1 MNRGARTC
9 RYGSSCWNP
18 SCPFEH
24 TIPVAA
30 PALPGGTVCR
40 YGSGC
45 LRQDCKYFHPTQ
57 NVATHFAPPPSAQQ
71 QQLCRFGASCFA
83 QGCRYLHPQQLSDPR
98 DDTPEFTPEE
108 EEFMDEILDMIEQE
122 QIAREGESTQD
133 SDDERNI
140 NEILDFIDQ
149 QQPQPQAVFESEF
162 LLPEEAEREYKA
174 MIAQEQYQSDA
185 NTMLAGL
192 NRMNIKGMSATAQP
206 FVPRR
211 SSAS

>member
-18 SCPFEH
+18 SCTFDHAP
-24 TIPVAA
+24 TTAA
-30 PALPGGTVCR
+30 PPSNVCR

-57 NVATHFAPPPSAQQ
+57 TSSQYAPPVNTQQ
-71 QQLCRFGASCFA
+71 QQICRFGASCFA
-83 QGCRYLHPQQLSDPR
+83 QGCRYIHPQQLSDSH
-98 DDTPEFTPEE
+98 DDAPEFTPEE

-122 QIAREGESTQD
+122 QLAREGGAQD

-140 NEILDFIDQ
+140 NEILDFIE
-149 QQPQPQAVFESEF
+149 QQPPSSQTVFESEF

-174 MIAQEQYQSDA
+174 MIAQERYQSDA
-185 NTMLAGL
+185 DTMLAGL
-192 NRMNIKGMSATAQP
+192 NRMNIKGMSASAQP
-206 FVPRR
+206 FVPR
-211 SSAS
+211 SPAS